1 MKRMLTLAAVALVV
15 LGAGA
20 VTVEASHR
28 RDREIIDGWYH
39 RFLGRCVDPAGI
51 DYWVPQLCR
60 KPPEV
65 VLSEL
70 VASQEYYHRNGC
82 SPEGFVR
89 GLYRDVLGRTD
100 LCHQDIHYWVCRLQ
114 KCGCREALIREFLR
128 DARVDVFA
136 LCGRPAFASP
146 VVANPPVYAPL
157 APEPQPVFVP
167 PPLAYAPPPPPPGTS
182 LQLRLRF
189 GR

>member
-1 MKRMLTLAAVALVV
+1 MKRMLTAAAVALVV
-15 LGAGA
+15 FGAGA

-39 RFLGRCVDPAGI
+39 RFLGRCVDPAGV

-60 KPPEV
+60 KPPTV
-65 VLSEL
+65 VLSQL

-82 SPEGFVR
+82 CPEGFVR

-114 KCGCREALIREFLR
+114 KCGCRETLICEFLR

-136 LCGRPAFASP
+136 LCGRPAFAAPPVAVSP
-146 VVANPPVYAPL
+146 PPVYAPP
-157 APEPQPVFVP
+157 APPAFAP
-167 PPLAYAPPPPPPGTS
+167 PPPVYAPPPPVQGTGFR
-182 LQLRLRF
+182 LQIRL